1 MDNGLSLF
9 WTLLWEMA
17 RSQMLT
23 EPFGWNFVRV
33 VIETESFAV
42 QQWNNTIIHKMSFV
56 NCHAAPISQNF
67 GPYFFKKRKR
77 VKEKK

>member
-9 WTLLWEMA
+9 WTLFWEMA

-67 GPYFFKKRKR
+67 GPYFLKS
-77 VKEKK
+77 VNV